1 MGFASTYKQN
11 LNTTITQMIYGDN
24 DLKKFKKK
32 KNDGIKKE
40 FETMITNYIYDI
52 IPNYIK
58 VICTVINIGNVKI
71 RKERPRGTRG
81 GRSRKLKKKSKCGD
95 TKTRSLIITYR
106 ITWHTNND
114 NNNLLQSSSQS
125 FVKLLQSN
133 NMKVDMILSMQT
145 KMGICILSITDVHVD
160 YHQSVPTTP
169 IPTTPEPTST
179 TTYKP
184 SPTTTTKTPYVIQA
198 DFHQEYY
205 YSSSLNDETSTLI
218 SMNESQI
225 KQYENY
231 FENMITNNNDIIL
244 PNDIKVTCI
253 LKKQK
258 KKKKQKG
265 QKKKKKKKKK
275 S

>member
-81 GRSRKLKKKSKCGD
+81 GRSRKLKSKSKCGD

-145 KMGICILSITDVHVD
+145 KMGICILSITDVHVN

-169 IPTTPEPTST
+169 IPTTHE
-179 TTYKP
+179 P

>member
-1 MGFASTYKQN
+1 MG
-11 LNTTITQMIYGDN
+11 
-24 DLKKFKKK
+24 
-32 KNDGIKKE
+32 
-40 FETMITNYIYDI
+40 
-52 IPNYIK
+52 
-58 VICTVINIGNVKI
+58 
-71 RKERPRGTRG
+71 
-81 GRSRKLKKKSKCGD
+81 
-95 TKTRSLIITYR
+95 
-106 ITWHTNND
+106 NND

-160 YHQSVPTTP
+160 YHQSITTTP
-169 IPTTPEPTST
+169 IPTTHEPTST

-184 SPTTTTKTPYVIQA
+184 SPTTTKTTPYVIQA

-225 KQYENY
+225 KKYENY

-244 PNDIKVTCI
+244 PNGIKVTCI
-253 LKKQK
+253 LKKQ
-258 KKKKQKG
+258 
-265 QKKKKKKKKK
+265 
-275 S
+275 